1 MHPSF
6 PRFARRFSRVFL
18 CAAAV
23 IAAGCHHNNLDS
35 GYGVA
40 WITLSDTT
48 PDDYTTYTVNV
59 DSVTLTGEAYGV
71 ITAIA
76 TPETVDFTK
85 LDNIDEL
92 YSAASI
98 PNDTYTSATIILD
111 YTTANVSVMVNGVPT
126 KATVVDTTG
135 AAVTTQT
142 ITVTLDPK
150 NPLIIVPSLSSSSAQ
165 RLAINFDL
173 AASNVVDHSTSPPK
187 VTIKPFVTV
196 SAGAPDTKPIR
207 VRGPLINS
215 DINIGTYTVYVRPFY
230 DEVDV
235 LGQLTMFNDAN
246 TVYLINGVYYTGKPG
261 ITALSLL
268 SAGTTMTAA
277 YTTYQP
283 SPSLNASVTAG
294 KFNSTY
300 VVAGSTLEDFYTQ
313 GLEGDVIKR
322 SGNTLTLRGATLF
335 LNDGQTSYINT
346 PDAVVLL
353 GPNTIVAADDN
364 PTLKGLD
371 YKSVSV
377 GQHIIARGIY
387 ELPAS
392 GVTTLGATG
401 DSITNTGSVR
411 LISTQLWGPLVSS
424 ATGSLTMDLQTIDYW
439 PVSNYDFTGNGAGAV
454 APASYVVDTGTLALP
469 AGDVA
474 GSPMW
479 IDGVT
484 AAFGSAPPD
493 FLAFAINPELSV
505 PARLQVDWNSPGT
518 TTPFRTITSAGMTI
532 DLSNPDLASAVI
544 RIGSESI
551 DLSSLAASPQIVPQV
566 GPAPPAGLPAVFQPV
581 FAVGNLSGTDAI
593 AVTVTNNFSTYA
605 AHLPVE
611 IAAATP
617 AYHFVATGVYNRGNN
632 TFTASSIDVVN

>member
-1 MHPSF
+1 
-6 PRFARRFSRVFL
+6 VLL
-18 CAAAV
+18 CVAGV

-48 PDDYTTYTVNV
+48 PDDYTSYTVNV

-85 LDNIDEL
+85 LDNINEL

-98 PNDTYTSATIILD
+98 PNDTYTSASIILD
-111 YTTANVSVMVNGVPT
+111 YTSANVSVMVNGVPT
-126 KATVVDTTG
+126 LAKVVDTTG

-150 NPLIIVPSLSSSSAQ
+150 NPLIIVPTLSSSSAQ

-173 AASNVVDHSTSPPK
+173 AASNVVNTATSPPT
-187 VTIKPFVTV
+187 VTIQPFLTV

-246 TVYLINGVYYTGKPG
+246 TVYLINGVYYTGTPG

-277 YTTYQP
+277 YTTYTP
-283 SPSLNASVTAG
+283 SGTLNASVTAG
-294 KFNSTY
+294 KFNTTY

-313 GLEGDVIKR
+313 GLEGDVIAR
-322 SGNTLTLRGATLF
+322 SGNTVTVRGATLF
-335 LNDGQTSYINT
+335 LNDGQSSYIDT

-353 GPNTIVAADDN
+353 GPSTIVTADDN
-364 PTLKGLD
+364 PSLKGLN
-371 YKSVSV
+371 YNSVSV

-392 GVTTLGATG
+392 GVTTLDATG
-401 DSITNTGSVR
+401 NSSTNTGSVR

-424 ATGSLTMDLQTIDYW
+424 ATGSLTMNLQTINNW
-439 PVSNYDFTGNGAGAV
+439 PVSNYNFTGNGTV
-454 APASYVVDTGTLALP
+454 APAGYVVDTGTLAPP
-469 AGDVA
+469 AGDTA
-474 GSPMW
+474 GSPLW

-484 AAFGSAPPD
+484 APFGSAPPD
-493 FLAFAINPELSV
+493 FEAFAINPELSV
-505 PARLQVDWNSPGT
+505 PARLQVDW
-518 TTPFRTITSAGMTI
+518 TSAGTITPFSTLTSTGLTI
-532 DLSNPDLASAVI
+532 DLSNASLSAAVI
-544 RIGSESI
+544 RIGSESVA
-551 DLSSLAASPQIVPQV
+551 LSSLAATPQIVPATM
-566 GPAPPAGLPAVFQPV
+566 PPPPAGLPAVFQPV
-581 FAVGNLSGTDAI
+581 FAIGNLTTTADAT
-593 AVTVTNNFSTYA
+593 AVTVTNTFATFA
-605 AHLPVE
+605 TQLPTAIV
-611 IAAATP
+611 AATP
-617 AYHFVATGVYNRGNN
+617 AHHFVAAGVYNRGNN